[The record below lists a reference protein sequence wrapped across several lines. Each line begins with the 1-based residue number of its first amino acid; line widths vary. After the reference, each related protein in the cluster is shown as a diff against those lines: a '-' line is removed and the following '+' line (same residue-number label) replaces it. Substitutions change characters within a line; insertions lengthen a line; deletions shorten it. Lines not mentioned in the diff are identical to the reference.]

1 MGAKDIEVRSY
12 PLGHRQ
18 VASAGEE
25 LFLIETPGPR
35 NRHGAIVNDLP
46 VYRQMYRLHR
56 VQVHS
61 TLLPFYSSTI
71 LPSTLLLFYSSTLL
85 LSYSSTLLLLMTPA
99 MRGRSDEERLGTAT
113 LQSLASAVS
122 RLLAAARRESEALN
136 RTKIRRFVT

>member
-61 TLLPFYSSTI
+61 TRLPFYSSTI
-71 LPSTLLLFYSSTLL
+71 LPSYPSTVLLFYSSTLLLFYSSTLDDAG
-85 LSYSSTLLLLMTPA
+85 YE
-99 MRGRSDEERLGTAT
+99 G
-113 LQSLASAVS
+113 SL
-122 RLLAAARRESEALN
+122 
-136 RTKIRRFVT
+136 